1 MKVCKMPLPRGVSKS
16 SEIRTLRCGDWG
28 TAIVLEQAAKKTAK

>member
-1 MKVCKMPLPRGVSKS
+1 VCKVPLPRGLSKT

-28 TAIVLEQAAKKTAK
+28 TAIVVQQNAKKNK